1 MSEHFLITGAMGCI
15 GAWTVKQLLDEGAA
29 VTTFDLVDNPYRL
42 RLVMD
47 DTDIDKVNF
56 VQGDITDFEQ
66 FERVVVDNGITHI
79 IHLAALQVPFCR
91 ADPVLGLRVNVVGT
105 TVILET
111 AKRHAAQIQGVV
123 YCSSVAVYGT
133 ADKYP
138 AGPLAHDAA
147 LLPNTIY
154 GVSKVANED
163 TARIYWQ
170 DHQVR
175 SIGFRPYT
183 VYGPGR
189 DQGISS
195 TPTKAVLAAIVGR
208 PYEITLS
215 GVWTYQYAPDV
226 ANCLILAARTEL
238 AGAPVFNMG
247 GAVADMPEF
256 VAAIEDVLPEAAG
269 TITIADAPIP
279 LPGEFD
285 DSELNRAIPGVHWR
299 TLPEGVADSVAHFR
313 HLIDAGRIDI
323 ERAMA

>member
-1 MSEHFLITGAMGCI
+1 MAGATGCFGVLPLNRKFFSYDRGGESTGYCFSQA
-15 GAWTVKQLLDEGAA
+15 
-29 VTTFDLVDNPYRL
+29 
-42 RLVMD
+42 
-47 DTDIDKVNF
+47 
-56 VQGDITDFEQ
+56 
-66 FERVVVDNGITHI
+66 
-79 IHLAALQVPFCR
+79 
-91 ADPVLGLRVNVVGT
+91 ADPVLGMRVNVVGT

-111 AKRHAAQIQGVV
+111 IKRHAAQIQGFV
-123 YCSSVAVYGT
+123 YCSSAAVYGT

-170 DHQVR
+170 DYQVP
-175 SIGFRPYT
+175 SIGFRPFT

-189 DQGISS
+189 DQGMSS
-195 TPTKAVLAAIVGR
+195 TPTKAVLAAILGR

-247 GAVADMPEF
+247 GGGCGHAGIRRSHRGR
-256 VAAIEDVLPEAAG
+256 AA
-269 TITIADAPIP
+269 
-279 LPGEFD
+279 
-285 DSELNRAIPGVHWR
+285 
-299 TLPEGVADSVAHFR
+299 
-313 HLIDAGRIDI
+313 
-323 ERAMA
+323 